1 MNHLLIFILLC
12 LLLLVLEGMI
22 RRQQNPYMARHLSTL
37 LASNGFRRVQSQFQ
51 SLPLGWDPVEEEED
65 EPTSSSSNNIKQKQ
79 QSTTKKSTS
88 SNSNNNTNTNK
99 KKKCSELARLAASQ
113 HLFLLQSLRP
123 WLSLVM
129 NLNTEKFNNHIMGL
143 PESWRLGQTYINWH
157 CATAQKPHLPHYHH

>member
-1 MNHLLIFILLC
+1 
-12 LLLLVLEGMI
+12 MI

-51 SLPLGWDPVEEEED
+51 SLPLGWDPVEEAEE
-65 EPTSSSSNNIKQKQ
+65 ESSPDNTQQKQ
-79 QSTTKKSTS
+79 QSTTKTST
-88 SNSNNNTNTNK
+88 NSKNDNNSNK

-129 NLNTEKFNNHIMGL
+129 NLNIEKFNNHIMGL

-157 CATAQKPHLPHYHH
+157 CATAQKPYPPHYHHQL